1 VIKRKTSLRDK
12 ILSRKV
18 AGKKQVP
25 KALVEAVAEMERLYK
40 DFAGTKNDKAVSIKL
55 AGLLG
60 VSPLDLEEMSADE
73 FDEWVRA
80 YIESNRAAAIE
91 TPPPPDNAVAIVGK
105 KFLKVL
111 KSKLTQNRKA
121 DSISSQVTEDEWNSF
136 KQARRIGSGKRD
148 YFLKLIRDCDRKKEP
163 KWLESFE

>member
-60 VSPLDLEEMSADE
+60 VSPLDLEEMPADE
-73 FDEWVRA
+73 FDEWVRS

-91 TPPPPDNAVAIVGK
+91 TPHPYKLYLAEYCQQHPSVKHP
-105 KFLKVL
+105 
-111 KSKLTQNRKA
+111 KSAAAKAYWATKLDKNERIKYA
-121 DSISSQVTEDEWNSF
+121 DEIAFVRRF
-136 KQARRIGSGKRD
+136 KRYCSK
-148 YFLKLIRDCDRKKEP
+148 
-163 KWLESFE
+163 